1 MNLVEKLLKAD
12 AGKADECRE
21 KKIYSKRLA
30 HILGQDKPAEITIR
44 ELKARRL
51 NDFIA
56 KQFDSK
62 GNFEMEK
69 SFDAKALTVGEGVT
83 DPDLGDRRL
92 QEHFGCANKK
102 ELAVKLFGN
111 EITAIS
117 DAIVELSGYKSD
129 LEMEKEIKN

>member
-12 AGKADECRE
+12 AGKADDCRE
-21 KKIYSKRLA
+21 KKLYSKRLA
-30 HILGQDKPAEITIR
+30 HILGQDEPAEITIR
-44 ELKARRL
+44 ELSARRL

-56 KQFDSK
+56 KQFDRK

-83 DPDLGDRRL
+83 DPDLSDRQL

-102 ELAVKLFGN
+102 DLAIKLFGN
-111 EITAIS
+111 EITSIS
-117 DAIVELSGYKSD
+117 DAIVDLSGYKSEM
-129 LEMEKEIKN
+129 EMEKEIKN